1 MDDALDCLF
10 GLLSRTAYPTKPSVL
25 RDAVVEQTEC
35 DDGVE
40 MEVHPRQLHHDDHP
54 HYLAVVVDVDGDDD
68 GLSRS
73 CH

>member
-10 GLLSRTAYPTKPSVL
+10 GSLSRTVYPAKPSVL
-25 RDAVVEQTEC
+25 RDAVVEQNEC

-40 MEVHPRQLHHDDHP
+40 VEVHPRQLHHANYHP
-54 HYLAVVVDVDGDDD
+54 HYLAVVVDDD

-73 CH
+73 SH